1 MGLLTRSIRSFGSVA
16 ALVAA
21 TMFVA
26 TPITTSA
33 QEQLQKA
40 GDAADAATVEPVL
53 VVTLGSIDK
62 LMKDVNYISGVIGQ
76 EQAGGMFSMMA
87 ATFTQ
92 GIDLTK
98 PIGVLVPLVDGMPQP
113 VGVIPTKDAKSVLKR
128 LEAQTGPADELDD
141 GTMVIAIG
149 ANTIYIKQQGD
160 WAVVA
165 MDREHLK
172 VAPLDPTP
180 LFEGLGNKYVIAARV
195 KPQLVPEEM
204 RDMLIGLM
212 RQGFDQAMAAQQ
224 EKGAEGAEPVEN
236 LAETSFEQI
245 EMLINETQ
253 ELMLGINVD
262 SAGQQVLVDMVY
274 TAKDGSS
281 LAELYADREP
291 VPSQFASVL
300 RDDAIAYAHMA
311 TSIGPKAID
320 QTKSTV
326 NMLLKAGD
334 DLLSQQDGL
343 SNEVQTEVSAYL
355 QRIAGLVVDSI
366 S

>member
-224 EKGAEGAEPVEN
+224 EKGAEGAESVE
-236 LAETSFEQI
+236 SC
-245 EMLINETQ
+245 LINTQ
-253 ELMLGINVD
+253 
-262 SAGQQVLVDMVY
+262 
-274 TAKDGSS
+274 T
-281 LAELYADREP
+281 
-291 VPSQFASVL
+291 
-300 RDDAIAYAHMA
+300 
-311 TSIGPKAID
+311 T
-320 QTKSTV
+320 
-326 NMLLKAGD
+326 
-334 DLLSQQDGL
+334 
-343 SNEVQTEVSAYL
+343 L
-355 QRIAGLVVDSI
+355 Q
-366 S
+366 